1 MEIIW
6 NSNSTFTIS
15 STNGTLLINPSSED
29 HIKKASILVYSESSS
44 NVEDTR
50 KTFEHAYDVSWPGE
64 YEAQNTLIVGVEGST
79 TRKDSLETMYAI
91 TVPESITVGYIGDIS
106 ERPASKSIE
115 KLGNIDILLLAI
127 DERNELKSK
136 DFVGIIEEVEAKIV
150 IPFYTNEGS
159 LASFSKAL
167 AEALPEAQKSLK
179 IQKSQLADGATTYIT
194 LLAS

>member
-15 STNGTLLINPSSED
+15 STNGTLLINPTSED
-29 HIKKASILVYSESSS
+29 HVKKASVLVYSGSSN

-50 KTFEHAYDVSWPGE
+50 DTFEHAYDVSWPGE
-64 YEAQNTLIVGVEGST
+64 YETQNTLIVGVEGATS
-79 TRKDSLETMYAI
+79 KKNSLEVMYAI
-91 TVPESITVGYIGDIS
+91 TVPENITIGYIGEIS

-159 LASFSKAL
+159 LELFSKAL

-179 IQKSQLADGATTYIT
+179 IQKSQLSDASTAYIT
-194 LLAS
+194 LQAL